1 MPFRPAG
8 EFLLACLPRP
18 PQETRNSR
26 GNIMSNRSWF
36 YAASGQQQGPFAE
49 EQLRDLIA
57 RGTVRADTLVW
68 SEGMAGWQKAGEI
81 AGLMSMPPG
90 PPSMPQGSGPPV
102 MGGGYGGGQGSGYG
116 SGALSVDLG
125 LFSLLGRGL
134 LFVIGM
140 LLIIPAPWTGTSFY
154 RWLVSRLYV
163 PGRPNLA
170 FNGQVGDLWWVFVL
184 MGLLTYAGAYDTYI
198 QLLSIPVQAFLSWL
212 VLRWLAGNL
221 SSNGQKLPIAFD
233 GSVVTF
239 IGWQILLYVSFI
251 TIIGWAWV
259 TTAFMRWNCRNVSG
273 TRREIVF
280 NATGLGVLWRTL
292 VFVIGFVFII
302 PIPWVLRW
310 YAKWYVSQFEL
321 VQRGA
326 YANA

>member
-1 MPFRPAG
+1 MP
-8 EFLLACLPRP
+8 
-18 PQETRNSR
+18 S
-26 GNIMSNRSWF
+26 RSWF
-36 YAASGQQQGPFAE
+36 YAASGQQQGPFPE

-81 AGLMSMPPG
+81 PGLMSMPPG
-90 PPSMPQGSGPPV
+90 PPAMPQGGSPPV
-102 MGGGYGGGQGSGYG
+102 MGGAYGGGQGSGQG
-116 SGALSVDLG
+116 SGQGAGTLSVDLG

-154 RWLVSRLYV
+154 RWAVSRLYV

-170 FNGQVGDLWWVFVL
+170 FNGQVGDLWYVFVL
-184 MGLLTYAGAYDTYI
+184 MGLLTYAAAYDTYI
-198 QLLSIPVQAFLSWL
+198 QLLSIPIQAFLSWL

-221 SSNGQKLPIAFD
+221 SSNGQPLPIAYN

-292 VFVIGFVFII
+292 VVAIGFAFII

-310 YAKWYVSQFEL
+310 YAKWFVSQFEL
-321 VQRGA
+321 VERGT